1 MLEAEDF
8 HRFIG
13 TRHQNLSYIRS
24 ADSRTPNGINV
35 KYLGSL
41 LRFCAH
47 DAVSSMCAH
56 SS

>member
-8 HRFIG
+8 HRSIG
-13 TRHQNLSYIRS
+13 TRHQNRSYIRA

-35 KYLGSL
+35 KYLGNLSK
-41 LRFCAH
+41 FCAH
-47 DAVSSMCAH
+47 DAVPSMCAH